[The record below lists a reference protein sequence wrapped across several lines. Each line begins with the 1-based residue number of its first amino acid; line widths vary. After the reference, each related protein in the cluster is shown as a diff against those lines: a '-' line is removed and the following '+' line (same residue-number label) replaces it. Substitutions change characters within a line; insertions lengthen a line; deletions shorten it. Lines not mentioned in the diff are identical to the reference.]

1 MTENETEME
10 RGIAQV
16 LYNFGPG
23 NVFDYGAYDVAM
35 RVKDLD
41 DREWNVREF
50 EGLDFTRIAGDI
62 KSRAERFRN
71 SDQPPWDS
79 ISESNLEAFRPV
91 KVPAELFPL
100 TMVCQN
106 SDCRRVDVRKKPTSY
121 FGTDDDQEPGTC
133 KVCGSPLQQLP
144 FVVTHECG
152 NVMTPGPV
160 NACPDHDYKHP
171 YLYQPTRDPAKWEF
185 RCKKCDFNM
194 GPLGARCDD
203 CGEPVWGPTPPGGG
217 GMYYP
222 ATLLIVDIPTVGKS
236 KDELDLGETWAR
248 VLMAAYLDFGDVQ
261 LNEDNT
267 IEDIATRAGEQ
278 EEIERLREEE
288 GYSEEDIELFL
299 QMQSDAGRDLDNL
312 TREYVSDK
320 TRGEVEPVGT
330 DYEATEQRVYSL
342 LGNQLFTFI
351 RATRGYEGSTDHDD
365 YDPSRQPS
373 PRSLSDM
380 LTPEFKQKYPRA
392 KKYEEKLAKLNVRE
406 AWVVDNF
413 PLLNVLF
420 GYYRES
426 PDPPEVDLNAFSHP
440 YGDTGTLPVFADR
453 TPSEAIILE
462 VDRRAVVDWLD
473 ENDRLGDA
481 TPRPSPDAHDREY
494 KKWFLNNVDVMATEN
509 PFTPID
515 HDTTKEIYT
524 LIHSMS
530 HALVSTASDQC
541 GLATESISEMIMP
554 SIPAIVLYAKNTEHF
569 ALGGMSTLFE
579 TRIHP
584 WVDHTI
590 DFTEQCLLDPPCRQD
605 ESGAACHAC
614 LHLNTVSCESLNEHL
629 DRRRLVGGHDSTPF
643 WDV

>member
-1 MTENETEME
+1 MTNEEAEME

-16 LYNFGPG
+16 LYSFGPG
-23 NVFDYGAYDVAM
+23 NVFDYGAYDVSM
-35 RVKDLD
+35 KVKDLD

-62 KSRAERFRN
+62 KSRADRFRN
-71 SDQPPWDS
+71 ADEEPWATLSENS
-79 ISESNLEAFRPV
+79 IEAFRPL
-91 KVPAELFPL
+91 KVPAEMFPL
-100 TMVCQN
+100 TMVCENQ
-106 SDCRRVDVRKKPTSY
+106 DCRRVDIRKEPTSY
-121 FGTDDDQEPGTC
+121 FGTDDGQEPGTC
-133 KVCGSPLQQLP
+133 AVCGSPLQQLP

-152 NVMTPGPV
+152 NVLTPGPLDE
-160 NACPDHDYKHP
+160 CDDHGYNHA

-185 RCKKCDFNM
+185 RCKKCDARM
-194 GPLGARCDD
+194 GRIAAYCKD
-203 CGEPVWGPTPPGGG
+203 CNERVGGPTPPGGG

-222 ATLLIVDIPTVGKS
+222 ANLLIVDIPTVGKG
-236 KDELDLGETWAR
+236 KDEIDFGETWAR

-288 GYSEEDIELFL
+288 GYSEEEIELYL

-312 TREYVSDK
+312 TREYVADK
-320 TRGEVEPVGT
+320 TRGEVEPIGT
-330 DYEATEQRVYSL
+330 GFEATEQRVYSL
-342 LGNQLFTFI
+342 IGNQLFTFL
-351 RATRGYEGSTDHDD
+351 RATKGYEGSKDHDD

-373 PRSLSDM
+373 PRSLSDL
-380 LTPEFKQKYPRA
+380 LTPAFKQKYPRA
-392 KKYEEKLAKLNVRE
+392 KKYREKLGKLNVRE

-420 GYYRES
+420 GYYRET
-426 PDPPEVDLNAFSHP
+426 PEPPEADLNAFSHP
-440 YGDTGTLPVFADR
+440 YGDEGTTPIFADR
-453 TPSEAIILE
+453 SPSEAIILE
-462 VDRRAVVDWLD
+462 VDRRAIVEWLD

-481 TPRPSPDAHDREY
+481 TPRPAPHADDIEY
-494 KKWFLNNVDVMATEN
+494 KKWFLNNIDVTATEN

-515 HDTTKEIYT
+515 HDTTEEIYT
-524 LIHSMS
+524 LLHSMS

-541 GLATESISEMIMP
+541 GLATDSISEMVIP
-554 SIPAIVLYAKNTEHF
+554 TIPAIVLYAKSAEHF

-590 DFTEQCLLDPPCRQD
+590 DFTEQCLLDPPCSQD
-605 ESGAACHAC
+605 EDGAACHAC
-614 LHLNTVSCESLNEHL
+614 LHLNSVSCESLNEHL

-643 WDV
+643 WNV